1 MNSFEQRQPPTPTRT
16 PTSPSLGD
24 FFQTPKVESSFYDP
38 RVNWNTADPNA
49 PSPNGTK
56 TPQAL
61 SFGTP
66 TAKETSASSPK
77 LQNGRTLGSEFAAN
91 AQHILSTPDFSSLQV
106 DYSEHFSS
114 TQNSGPPPESATP
127 AQFGLSLNTST
138 SVRSAKNMQ
147 TPPPTTTSASKR
159 QGQKAQENGGL
170 SQQTPAQGARHISAP
185 LFPRPD
191 NNETSNQEIDES
203 PVNFSA
209 LDCSPDVFG
218 YNFNTPATAPA
229 YPQHKL
235 FWVPSQGDNEN
246 LELSDMP
253 NPFDTP
259 RQSGLDPF
267 VSNHPSVS
275 SPQAEPST
283 SFLGLSNDDT
293 TVPSFVQSS
302 FVSTAGKAKEIDAST
317 KPFYSG
323 VDPTLLFSSP
333 SKQEPLD
340 GLIANARV
348 LDEESLQPYAY
359 QLQEAKRDKA
369 YSGVSKPKK
378 RRKPSV
384 DSPAVKAALESLRD
398 DDDPRP
404 PIRRSMTDSVV
415 SRASRDSAGSK
426 ASSNHGRS
434 SPLKRMSE
442 NRNNQRKSS
451 HRTSIALTID
461 ENGRARAET
470 RVIRENSGP
479 GDEDA
484 MEVDSGSETSRNE
497 SSSDDQNEDLI
508 TSFSEQP
515 PGPKAGRFNTSASH
529 SQKSSYASFYSSNS
543 YQDTQPTLP
552 EIKHRPATSA
562 APGKSGHLFGLPPL
576 KTLEESTSME
586 DHDVSEAE
594 TVMDTDDDNAQFELR
609 KVMKSRQKGKA
620 KPTHHLYSPNGLH
633 TAVFPNTDQGISNIS
648 PTTVTDPDLSTPTSG
663 RSNRSDLIRCLCNT
677 SHDDGQMI
685 QW

>member
-1 MNSFEQRQPPTPTRT
+1 M
-16 PTSPSLGD
+16 
-24 FFQTPKVESSFYDP
+24 
-38 RVNWNTADPNA
+38 
-49 PSPNGTK
+49 
-56 TPQAL
+56 
-61 SFGTP
+61 
-66 TAKETSASSPK
+66 
-77 LQNGRTLGSEFAAN
+77 
-91 AQHILSTPDFSSLQV
+91 
-106 DYSEHFSS
+106 
-114 TQNSGPPPESATP
+114 
-127 AQFGLSLNTST
+127 
-138 SVRSAKNMQ
+138 
-147 TPPPTTTSASKR
+147 
-159 QGQKAQENGGL
+159 
-170 SQQTPAQGARHISAP
+170 AP

-191 NNETSNQEIDES
+191 NIETANSQEIDES

-209 LDCSPDVFG
+209 LDGSPDVFG
-218 YNFNTPATAPA
+218 YSFNTPATAPA

-235 FWVPSQGDNEN
+235 FWGPSQGDDVN
-246 LELSDMP
+246 LEFPDMP

-267 VSNHPSVS
+267 VSTHPSVS

-283 SFLGLSNDDT
+283 SFLDFSNEDT

-302 FVSTAGKAKEIDAST
+302 LVSAAGKAKEIEAST

-323 VDPTLLFSSP
+323 VDPSLLFSSP
-333 SKQEPLD
+333 STKEPLD

-369 YSGVSKPKK
+369 FGGVSKPKK

-398 DDDPRP
+398 DGEPRP
-404 PIRRSMTDSVV
+404 PLRRSMTDSVV

-426 ASSNHGRS
+426 PPSNHGRS
-434 SPLKRMSE
+434 SPLKRVSE
-442 NRNNQRKSS
+442 SRNGQRKAN

-470 RVIRENSGP
+470 RIIRDNSGP

-484 MEVDSGSETSRNE
+484 MEVDSDSDTNGNQ
-497 SSSDDQNEDLI
+497 SSSDDPDEDMI
-508 TSFSEQP
+508 TSFSHAP
-515 PGPKAGRFNTSASH
+515 PGPKAGRFNASASH
-529 SQKSSYASFYSSNS
+529 SQKSSYTSFYSSNS
-543 YQDTQPTLP
+543 YQDTQPSLP

-562 APGKSGHLFGLPPL
+562 TPGHSNRLFGLPPL
-576 KTLEESTSME
+576 KTLKESTSME
-586 DHDVSEAE
+586 DHDASEAE

-609 KVMKSRQKGKA
+609 KVLKNRQKGKA
-620 KPTHHLYSPNGLH
+620 KPTHHLYSPNALH
-633 TAVFPNTDQGISNIS
+633 TAVLVNADQSLSNIS
-648 PTTVTDPDLSTPTSG
+648 PTTITDPDLSTPTSG
-663 RSNRSDLIRCLCNT
+663 RSNQSDLIRCVCKT